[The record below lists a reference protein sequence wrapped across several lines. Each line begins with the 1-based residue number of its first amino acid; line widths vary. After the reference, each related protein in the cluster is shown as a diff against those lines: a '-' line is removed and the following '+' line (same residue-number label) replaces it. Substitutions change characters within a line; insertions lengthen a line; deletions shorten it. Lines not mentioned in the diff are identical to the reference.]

1 MLTAVWCSVDPSVK
15 LLLAPSEESGAQTLS
30 CTAWGFNPNI
40 QWLCGAQEV
49 SSGSNES
56 ISLSSDGRV
65 VRTSKLQVSLTD
77 WKSGKVTVYNSS
89 YSPVPGHVRAPALIH
104 VETPSFQ
111 TVETASSE
119 VSASCWVCTGFDAT
133 VSWWLDGKELQS
145 SSVRQYR
152 NSSHIISELKLPQT
166 EWKKLRLVSCR
177 AQHVCLQNTEKTV
190 PVAGKSTA
198 PASSPVVSIR
208 RSLSDLLKGD
218 SAVLECVIDNLSS
231 SDFYVTFQSNGEDI
245 SSKDFVQLRDGSDL
259 RSISTRFSVPRDHWS
274 KDKRFSCRVNQG
286 FSTPVNSI
294 MLTAVW
300 CSVDPSVKLLL
311 APSEESGAQT
321 LSCTAWGFNPNIQ
334 WLCGAQEV
342 SSGSNESISLSSDGR
357 VVRTSKLQVSLT
369 DWKSGKVF
377 SCQVSD
383 PSLNKRVKEDISVCT
398 GNP

>member
-1 MLTAVWCSVDPSVK
+1 
-15 LLLAPSEESGAQTLS
+15 
-30 CTAWGFNPNI
+30 
-40 QWLCGAQEV
+40 
-49 SSGSNES
+49 
-56 ISLSSDGRV
+56 
-65 VRTSKLQVSLTD
+65 
-77 WKSGKVTVYNSS
+77 
-89 YSPVPGHVRAPALIH
+89 
-104 VETPSFQ
+104 
-111 TVETASSE
+111 
-119 VSASCWVCTGFDAT
+119 
-133 VSWWLDGKELQS
+133 
-145 SSVRQYR
+145 RQYR
-152 NSSHIISELKLPQT
+152 NSSHIISELKLPQR

-190 PVAGKSTA
+190 PVAGKS
-198 PASSPVVSIR
+198 SSLYIQSTPQHELMLVSIR

-342 SSGSNESISLSSDGR
+342 SSGSNDLSSDGR

>member
-1 MLTAVWCSVDPSVK
+1 FEGWQ
-15 LLLAPSEESGAQTLS
+15 G
-30 CTAWGFNPNI
+30 
-40 QWLCGAQEV
+40 
-49 SSGSNES
+49 
-56 ISLSSDGRV
+56 
-65 VRTSKLQVSLTD
+65 
-77 WKSGKVTVYNSS
+77 
-89 YSPVPGHVRAPALIH
+89 
-104 VETPSFQ
+104 

-119 VSASCWVCTGFDAT
+119 VSASCWVCTGFEAT

-152 NSSHIISELKLPQT
+152 NSTAHCTFSPHHNMN
-166 EWKKLRLVSCR
+166 SCVTPFSP
-177 AQHVCLQNTEKTV
+177 A
-190 PVAGKSTA
+190 A

-218 SAVLECVIDNLSS
+218 SAVVECVIDNLSS